1 MNGSFTENTSS
12 VLEFWKTDLINFYK
26 TRGAQ
31 EVVKS
36 IKESNIVIIIGN
48 SGTGKSTTMKYT
60 TLQLREEGYEIII
73 LSDPYDIPSYRF
85 INRKQLFIMDD
96 VLGKY
101 RIDSMAFDMW
111 ERLHDRLK
119 VVFNDKSAKLLV
131 TLRKQLHKTIPQ
143 IEPSIIFDSKVVDLD
158 SNDLV
163 LSKDEKI
170 AMLEKYLEN
179 KNLTNILTSNEK
191 SVICTCIIAFPLL
204 CSVFSSNQVFLKQ
217 KAKFFQSPTVV
228 FNREL
233 DRLQKENAEVYC
245 VLVLLLMFSFRELT
259 SLFIIKCEFERID
272 VYRSV
277 LSACGVSKN
286 ISRKVLQD
294 HLRSLSGTFV
304 EPSNHFRFIHDTL
317 EDTIAQHFGSSFPE
331 VMLKYCKLQFI
342 RDKVRFK
349 KLPADADDVLILN
362 SLSYDVLSERIL
374 QEILSGNFWDVL
386 VCEPMQDEQFI
397 CHFVSYVVKNHVT
410 FEYLE
415 SLKCKANGS
424 SQYEVSRNA
433 KENSLKKRF
442 SLMEVLQNRKNRFI
456 HWVAAFGRLSLFKAI
471 FEGQKTKFRQMYEKH
486 TVLRTLLHLAVIGEN
501 FDVINFL
508 IGMGANLKSYDEYGI
523 PLLCKVASTN
533 RCDIAELLINSGA
546 DVNQCDQMKGWT
558 ACCVAAWF
566 NEAEMLKLLISRGAF
581 VNKMDFEGTV
591 PLVLAIMR
599 SNAHI
604 VSVLLNNGAKIF
616 NYIYNYTFCKIE
628 CPIDFNYALQIALI
642 RKDNEIVKLLKN
654 CGKCR
659 NDIVAYFPVLTQ
671 KICNFTILLEKVDLF
686 LNELKTENS
695 EHALWNDFIAAC
707 SSVRTKDCSSLNQ
720 IFEKSDSIEMY
731 SFSRGALI
739 NNANRKEKLAK
750 FNQNYLRFTLLH
762 VAVVC
767 NNIDAA
773 KQLIKYGGNPFQRDR
788 LERTSLHLANSSE
801 MLRVLLST
809 QSNPYNLSQLSAG
822 RVLKLCFSFEFIH
835 VIFRKFA
842 CSTTNSKINMTDTD
856 GNTPLHSM
864 IIRISDMNSCLEAVD
879 TLVNAGAAT
888 DIRCEIGLLPID
900 LFKTV
905 SLKFDEQVED
915 RGERLLGGK
924 DTKRYIKREKVFL
937 SISICAFI
945 MIYFWIYVTNAI
957 RMCIQTESTNNLK
970 KFGCIGIKQYVS
982 FAQILVLFFMH
993 IILARAN
1000 IMRKAFML
1008 GGFAISP
1015 LWGNLYS
1022 EKLFVAFSV
1031 KLALSFTVLR
1041 RVCMMLDQNFPT
1053 DVFFNVYCS
1062 LLCLFFSLM
1071 YLPTPLRNIFRKHHS
1086 FCIVTVKIC
1095 LVLYL
1100 VFWITYSLTCD
1111 RQYLTEISFHT
1122 DLDVSFIDVFFFIAS
1137 KLLLFFIYL
1146 NLFCARLLRPL
1157 LIVSFQPVFWYSELF
1172 SNIIS
1177 ECILL
1182 FCIVDILSV
1191 PLTMVWY
1198 SL

>member
-1 MNGSFTENTSS
+1 M
-12 VLEFWKTDLINFYK
+12 LEFWKTDLINFYK

-36 IKESNIVIIIGN
+36 IKENNIVMIIGN

-73 LSDPYDIPSYRF
+73 LSDPNDIPSQRF

-101 RIDSMAFDMW
+101 RIDSMAFGMW

-131 TLRKQLHKTIPQ
+131 TLRRQLHKTIRQVQPFL
-143 IEPSIIFDSKVVDLD
+143 IFDSKVVDLD

-179 KNLTNILTSNEK
+179 KNLTNIMTSNEK
-191 SVICTCIIAFPLL
+191 SVMCTCNIAFPLL
-204 CSVFSSNQVFLKQ
+204 CSVFSSNQDFWKQ
-217 KAKFFQSPTVV
+217 KAKLFQSPTVV
-228 FNREL
+228 FKREL
-233 DRLQKENAEVYC
+233 DRFQKENAEVYC

-277 LSACGVSKN
+277 LSACGVSGN

-294 HLRSLSGTFV
+294 HLQSLSGTFV
-304 EPSNHFRFIHDTL
+304 EPSNHFKFIHDTL
-317 EDTIAQHFGSSFPE
+317 EDTIARHFGSNFPD
-331 VMLKYCKLQFI
+331 VMLKCCKLQFI

-349 KLPADADDVLILN
+349 KLPADDDDILILN
-362 SLSYDVLSERIL
+362 SLSYDALSQRIL
-374 QEILSGNFWDVL
+374 KEIRSGEFWDVL

-397 CHFVSYVVKNHVT
+397 YHFVSYVIKNHVT
-410 FEYLE
+410 FQWLG
-415 SLKCKANGS
+415 SLKCKENVLS
-424 SQYEVSRNA
+424 SHYEVASNA
-433 KENSLKKRF
+433 KENSLAKRF
-442 SLMEVLQNRKNRFI
+442 SLMEVLQSRKKLFI
-456 HWVAAFGRLSLFKAI
+456 HWVAAFGSLSLFKAI
-471 FEGQKTKFRQMYEKH
+471 FEGQKSKLRQMYDKH
-486 TVLRTLLHLAVIGEN
+486 TVLTTLLHLAVLGEN
-501 FDVINFL
+501 FDVINLL

-523 PLLCKVASTN
+523 PLLCKLASTN

-558 ACCVAAWF
+558 PCCVASWF
-566 NEAEMLKLLISRGAF
+566 NEAEMLKLLISRGAS
-581 VNKMDFEGTV
+581 VNEMDFAGTV
-591 PLVLAIMR
+591 PLILAIMKN
-599 SNAHI
+599 NAHI
-604 VSVLLNNGAKIF
+604 VSVLLNHGAEIF
-616 NYIYNYTFCKIE
+616 NYIYDYTYFKIE
-628 CPIDFNYALQIALI
+628 CSTDFNFALQIALK
-642 RKDNEIVKLLKN
+642 RQDDEIVKLLTN
-654 CGKCR
+654 SGKCR
-659 NDIVAYFPVLTQ
+659 NDIVVYFPVLNQ
-671 KICNFTILLEKVDLF
+671 KMCNFTILLKTVDLF
-686 LNELKTENS
+686 LNELKVENS
-695 EHALWNDFIAAC
+695 ESALWNDFIAAC
-707 SSVRTKDCSSLNQ
+707 SAVRTNDCSSLNQ

-739 NNANRKEKLAK
+739 NNANRKEKLVK
-750 FNQNYLRFTLLH
+750 FNQNYLRFSLLH

-767 NNIDAA
+767 DNVDAA

-809 QSNPYNLSQLSAG
+809 QINPDSRSQLSAG
-822 RVLKLCFSFEFIH
+822 RVLKLCFSFKFIH
-835 VIFRKFA
+835 IIFRKFA
-842 CSTTNSKINMTDTD
+842 CSSTNSKINMTDTH

-864 IIRISDMNSCLEAVD
+864 IIRISDMNRCLEAVE

-888 DIRCEIGLLPID
+888 DIRCENGWLPID
-900 LFKTV
+900 HFKTI
-905 SLKFDEQVED
+905 SLRFDEQLED
-915 RGERLLGGK
+915 RGERLLGGE
-924 DTKRYIKREKVFL
+924 DTKRYLRREKVFL
-937 SISICAFI
+937 FFSICAFFI
-945 MIYFWIYVTNAI
+945 IYFWIYVMTAI
-957 RMCIQTESTNNLK
+957 RMCTQTESTNNLK
-970 KFGCIGIKQYVS
+970 MFGCIRIKQYVS

-993 IILARAN
+993 FIFARAN
-1000 IMRKAFML
+1000 IIRKAFML

-1022 EKLFVAFSV
+1022 EQLFVAFSE

-1041 RVCMMLDQNFPT
+1041 GVCMMLDQRFPT

-1062 LLCLFFSLM
+1062 FLCLFFCMM
-1071 YLPTPLRNIFRKHHS
+1071 YLPTPFRNIFRKHHS
-1086 FCIVTVKIC
+1086 FCIVTVKTFLI
-1095 LVLYL
+1095 LYL
-1100 VFWITYSLTCD
+1100 VFWITYFLTCD
-1111 RQYLTEISFHT
+1111 RQYSTEISFHI
-1122 DLDVSFIDVFFFIAS
+1122 DISFIDLNSIMAS
-1137 KLLLFFIYL
+1137 KFLLFFIYCK
-1146 NLFCARLLRPL
+1146 LFLVCLLRPL
-1157 LIVSFQPVFWYSELF
+1157 LFVLFQPVFWYSELV
-1172 SNIIS
+1172 SNIIW